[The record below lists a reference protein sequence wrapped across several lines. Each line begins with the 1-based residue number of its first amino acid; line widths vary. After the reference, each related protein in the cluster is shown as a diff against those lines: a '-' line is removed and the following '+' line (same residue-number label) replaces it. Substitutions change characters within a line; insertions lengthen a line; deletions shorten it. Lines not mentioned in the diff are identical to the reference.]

1 MPWKKG
7 SALLK
12 EVWFQVKK
20 YSKSFGGKNLCSLRM
35 DLSHQKK
42 DYAFDL
48 LSALCLNAQKFF
60 SSRQPYIVKK
70 IVKEIAYISSSYQ
83 APVKARNFFYSLCKP

>member
-1 MPWKKG
+1 MFALEKR

-20 YSKSFGGKNLCSLRM
+20 YSKSFFGGKNLWSLRM

-42 DYAFDL
+42 DYAL
-48 LSALCLNAQKFF
+48 TYY
-60 SSRQPYIVKK
+60 QPSV
-70 IVKEIAYISSSYQ
+70 
-83 APVKARNFFYSLCKP
+83 